1 MISTTKEIYRE
12 MRAKKWLAV
21 ALAAEALGLIAAIGS
36 IPAVGF
42 LPLIW
47 TLATVGI
54 LSTVGILIVTGH
66 YVWEYNRRPMNNTQK
81 EEVEKLLAP
90 YLLSETAKNLAT
102 REELSEFVR
111 EDKLFWR
118 YRYQESIMEL
128 AWTADSS
135 LRQPGYVLVAD
146 LFGGEPLNQ
155 KVVFTLL
162 PPPVQNPGECLSLLG
177 KDPPQQYIEW
187 GTLFDEFSGPV
198 VFFQNNDGRIK
209 YLRADQKVVF
219 DDRLAA
225 PIPAPVTKTPN
236 LPELRRTNKAV
247 KTHPGECPY
256 EWTWETPQSPFQPEQ
271 AAGGT
276 YPPLP
281 ASPRIP

>member
-162 PPPVQNPGECLSLLG
+162 PPPVQNPGG
-177 KDPPQQYIEW
+177 
-187 GTLFDEFSGPV
+187 
-198 VFFQNNDGRIK
+198 
-209 YLRADQKVVF
+209 A
-219 DDRLAA
+219 
-225 PIPAPVTKTPN
+225 
-236 LPELRRTNKAV
+236 
-247 KTHPGECPY
+247 
-256 EWTWETPQSPFQPEQ
+256 
-271 AAGGT
+271 
-276 YPPLP
+276 
-281 ASPRIP
+281 